1 MNFGFVGNS
10 QTREPFGG
18 CMVLLRLQPGQIS
31 KYWDVVRYTLAVSVP
46 PITKLT
52 DRYFVKCL
60 EALLAGKMQ
69 AWVFLE
75 KVVSTKIN
83 AMVVTEIIG
92 DPISGT
98 KSLLVYAGTTFEVD
112 PNLKEWK
119 GATIK
124 LMRFGKANN
133 CVTMTSYVNNPRLME
148 IYKKLGI
155 CSEYFFVEIDLN
167 KPL

>member
-1 MNFGFVGNS
+1 
-10 QTREPFGG
+10 
-18 CMVLLRLQPGQIS
+18 MVLLRLQPDQIS

-69 AWVFLE
+69 VWVFLE
-75 KVVSTKIN
+75 KVVATKLN
-83 AMVVTEIIG
+83 AMVITEIVG
-92 DPISGT
+92 DPLSGT
-98 KSLLVYAGTTFEVD
+98 KSLLVFAGATFEVD

-119 GATIK
+119 AATIK
-124 LMRFGKANN
+124 LMRFAKANN

-148 IYKKLGI
+148 IYKKIGI